1 MTATPRY
8 EKRMSFAEKYARL
21 LVRMRDPEWR
31 RYAKVLFGGKLM
43 GVALVLL
50 MIGVVTVFLGIRV
63 YAADPEVKASDIV
76 NPINTVWTLVAAFL
90 VFGMQVG
97 FTMLEAGFCRSR
109 ETVNVLMECIV
120 DTCLCGILFFAFG
133 FAFMFSHGNGFIG
146 YHWFALQNTPAT
158 YETTGVA
165 FLAFWL
171 FQFAFADTC
180 STITSGA
187 MIGRTGFVGDLLYS
201 VAVSGF
207 IYPIIGHWAWGPDG
221 FLATMGSEG
230 HFFASLGMGFHD
242 FAGST
247 VVHTIGGFIALAGAI
262 VLGPRLGR
270 KFKRDGGAPMLPH
283 DLTIAASGGLILW
296 FGWYGFNPGSTL
308 SAMDFEG
315 IGRVAANTTLA
326 ACAAGLTAMAYAY
339 FLSKKWDAGFTV
351 NGFLAGLVAIT
362 CPCYWVSPVGAIAL
376 GGVAGVVVVLGV
388 ELLEWLRI
396 DDPIGAV
403 PVHGI
408 CGIWGTLSL
417 GLFACGK
424 YGATGPLT
432 PDNSAPLKGLFYG
445 GGTQVLVA
453 QALGSLIITVATF
466 SVAYVVMV
474 IVNATRTLRVSA
486 EGELYGLDLHEHG
499 ISAYPEYVISALG
512 APGGMAQATQAQ
524 GSREA
529 VAAAPLGVPQRASQT

>member
-1 MTATPRY
+1 MRVMRGQPTKLSLSA
-8 EKRMSFAEKYARL
+8 KLSRL
-21 LVRMRDPEWR
+21 SGRMRDSEWR
-31 RYAKVLFGGKLM
+31 RYGTLLLAGK
-43 GVALVLL
+43 GIGIGLVLL
-50 MIGVVTVFLGIRV
+50 IVAFSSGLLGTRV
-63 YAADPEVKASDIV
+63 LAAETGVKAADIV
-76 NPINTVWTLVAAFL
+76 NPINTVWTLIAAFL

-97 FTMLEAGFCRSR
+97 FTMLEAGFSRAR

-120 DTCLCGILFFAFG
+120 DTCLCGLLFYAFG

-146 YHWFALQNTPAT
+146 YHWFFLKDAPTT
-158 YETTGVA
+158 YEATGVA
-165 FLAFWL
+165 FMAFWL

-187 MIGRTGFVGDLLYS
+187 MVGRTGFVGDLLYS

-221 FLATMGSEG
+221 FLALMGSPG
-230 HFFASLGMGFHD
+230 QFLPGLGMGFHD

-283 DLTIAASGGLILW
+283 DLVIASSGGLILW

-315 IGRVAANTTLA
+315 IGRVATNTTLA

-339 FLSKKWDAGFTV
+339 IGSKKWDVGFTV

-362 CPCYWVSPVGAIAL
+362 CPCYWVSATGSILL
-376 GGVAGVVVVLGV
+376 GGVAGVLVVLGV
-388 ELLEWLRI
+388 ELLEWIRI

-403 PVHGI
+403 PVHGL

-424 YGATGPLT
+424 YGATGPLA
-432 PDNSAPLKGLFYG
+432 PDNSAVLKGLFYG
-445 GGTQVLVA
+445 GGTQVLKA
-453 QALGSLIITVATF
+453 QALGSLIITVCTF
-466 SVAYVVMV
+466 SVALAVMYL
-474 IVNATRTLRVSA
+474 VNATGTLRVSK

-499 ISAYPEYVISALG
+499 ISAYPEYVISSLSRPSGVTAPAPALEVE
-512 APGGMAQATQAQ
+512 PMPIHTV
-524 GSREA
+524 SR
-529 VAAAPLGVPQRASQT
+529 VASGD

>member
-1 MTATPRY
+1 MRAFPQSRKKLSLG
-8 EKRMSFAEKYARL
+8 ERFSRL
-21 LVRMRDPEWR
+21 AVRLRDPEWR
-31 RYAKVLFGGKLM
+31 RYGKLLLLGKAAGVAVALLFITVVSGLLFG
-43 GVALVLL
+43 
-50 MIGVVTVFLGIRV
+50 RV
-63 YAADPEVKASDIV
+63 YAADAEVKAADIV
-76 NPINTVWTLVAAFL
+76 NPINTVWTLIAAFL

-120 DTCLCGILFFAFG
+120 DTCLCGLLFWAFG
-133 FAFMFSHGNGFIG
+133 FSFMFSHGNGFIG
-146 YHWFALQNTPAT
+146 YHWFFLKDVPAT
-158 YETTGVA
+158 YEATGVS

-221 FLATMGSEG
+221 FLALMGSDG
-230 HFFASLGMGFHD
+230 HFFPSLGTGFHD

-247 VVHTIGGFIALAGAI
+247 VVHTIGGVIALAGSI

-270 KFKRDGGAPMLPH
+270 KFKRDGGGPMLPH
-283 DLTIAASGGLILW
+283 DLTIAATGGLLLW

-315 IGRVAANTTLA
+315 IGRVATNTTLA
-326 ACAAGLTAMAYAY
+326 ACAAGLTAMLYAY
-339 FLSKKWDAGFTV
+339 IPNKKWDVSFTI

-362 CPCYWVSPVGAIAL
+362 CPCYWVSPTGAILL
-376 GGVAGVVVVLGV
+376 GGVAGVLVVVGV

-403 PVHGI
+403 PVHGL

-424 YGATGPLT
+424 YGSTGPVA
-432 PDNSAPLKGLFYG
+432 PDNSAALKGLLYG
-445 GGTQVLVA
+445 GGTQLLTA
-453 QALGSLIITVATF
+453 QALGSLIIATTTF
-466 SVAYVVMV
+466 AVAYAVMYL
-474 IVNATRTLRVSA
+474 VNATGTLRVSR

-499 ISAYPEYVISALG
+499 ISAYPEYVISSAGTPTGVEDEPVSRSPSAMKFESALL
-512 APGGMAQATQAQ
+512 QQN
-524 GSREA
+524 EN
-529 VAAAPLGVPQRASQT
+529 